1 MIFLEKH
8 VQSCLPF
15 HHQPSTIS
23 WIPAHKLE
31 HLPISM
37 ISTELAEAHG
47 TTVRHNIERNRTADY
62 IAKEFANRMT
72 PLNDGF
78 GKRLEAAAL

>member
-1 MIFLEKH
+1 
-8 VQSCLPF
+8 
-15 HHQPSTIS
+15 
-23 WIPAHKLE
+23 
-31 HLPISM
+31 M

-78 GKRLEAAAL
+78 GKRWEAAALEATSNGFVHISVETENST

>member
-1 MIFLEKH
+1 
-8 VQSCLPF
+8 
-15 HHQPSTIS
+15 
-23 WIPAHKLE
+23 
-31 HLPISM
+31 M